1 MCKPY
6 YRQAENQFLSVPLE
20 QAKRLSP
27 QAQRLLGYGI
37 CLPSLGFI
45 DYQDPMKVIF
55 GVEDEE
61 TVDM

>member
-1 MCKPY
+1 MSKAY
-6 YRQAENQFLSVPLE
+6 YRQAENQYLVVPLGRVRE
-20 QAKRLSP
+20 LSP

-37 CLPSLGFI
+37 CRPNLGFV
-45 DYQDPMKVIF
+45 DYQDPMRVLF